1 MQVPSGTRESRRTV
15 VPFLYNLG
23 PEIDEL
29 DVVDFPGVDDSDE
42 VIRYL
47 CDILYL
53 ITQLVIFVVDH
64 RCVHWDSTSTR
75 VLAHARTQ
83 THFKSIIFARTD
95 TVNVHVY

>member
-42 VIRYL
+42 MIRIL
-47 CDILYL
+47 CNILSR
-53 ITQLVIFVVDH
+53 ITQLVVFVVDH
-64 RCVHWDSTSTR
+64 RCVHCNSTSTM
-75 VLAHARTQ
+75 L
-83 THFKSIIFARTD
+83 K
-95 TVNVHVY
+95 Y

>member
-29 DVVDFPGVDDSDE
+29 DVVDFPGVDDSDQL
-42 VIRYL
+42 IRGL
-47 CDILYL
+47 CGALRL

-64 RCVHWDSTSTR
+64 RCVHRDSTSTK
-75 VLAHARTQ
+75 LQ
-83 THFKSIIFARTD
+83 
-95 TVNVHVY
+95 Y